1 MHPWMHFFAAPGAA
15 PPPFPSR
22 AHLAAQ
28 ARRHK
33 STRGHTCGK
42 IFQKCFVRT
51 CTQVGVLPP
60 PPRRVQGA
68 ETHPAESTRKTMG
81 DGGAGAGSGRDLRA
95 PLRSPANPGG
105 RRAPRAPAPASS
117 SRGWYRCTQ
126 VGVLPPPQGAF
137 KGAETFK
144 NNTPKQ
150 NKIFFIVDKIA
161 KARASAATGCTRK
174 TVRPTKPRPRGDP
187 CEWNLSPPRSLS
199 GSMASRH
206 LFCADQ
212 WA

>member
-1 MHPWMHFFAAPGAA
+1 MRLSRVVPPKRGKAQRSCFASRTYTPVRPKTKRCFTHLCEM
-15 PPPFPSR
+15 PPPTVGARVMYHPRTKHFLKARSR
-22 AHLAAQ
+22 
-28 ARRHK
+28 RRGHT
-33 STRGHTCGK
+33 STRGHTCDK
-42 IFQKCFVRT
+42 TFQKCFVRT
-51 CTQVGVLPP
+51 C
-60 PPRRVQGA
+60 A
-68 ETHPAESTRKTMG
+68 
-81 DGGAGAGSGRDLRA
+81 
-95 PLRSPANPGG
+95 
-105 RRAPRAPAPASS
+105 
-117 SRGWYRCTQ
+117 Q